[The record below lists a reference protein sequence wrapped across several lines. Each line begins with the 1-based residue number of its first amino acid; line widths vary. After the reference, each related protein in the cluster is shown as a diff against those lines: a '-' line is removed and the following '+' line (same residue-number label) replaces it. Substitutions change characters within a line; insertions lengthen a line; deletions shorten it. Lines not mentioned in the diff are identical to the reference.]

1 MISSNKGYVTLWPC
15 QLLFKKILRQK
26 KNYVVVAKRYSL
38 ARYSKKIL
46 AIYIEK
52 YLKAKEELWKL
63 KYFTMQKYNFQKK
76 ILLKKPKPFKI
87 SSLYN

>member
-1 MISSNKGYVTLWPC
+1 
-15 QLLFKKILRQK
+15 
-26 KNYVVVAKRYSL
+26 VAKRYSL